1 MTLDPAQRS
10 QLQKAKL
17 AAVTRDF
24 LDQERSRSA
33 VGQEAVGFLSAEI
46 DVAEVVEA
54 GSLYALNLNGH
65 GFVLL
70 SESSARSLS
79 AAMIWAAQQPAQRLT
94 VFVDAPSPS
103 DARTEELSRWAQYF
117 LLAEQPIE
125 VRVIDGPVSRRV
137 EPGSVP
143 EPCAL
148 PERHELLEQH
158 LLAEGLEVVHEHGV
172 TRGEVLGLEVARL
185 VVWPG
190 EAGGDDALHLEVG
203 VGRFDRDAHAAVR
216 PDESPVDDLA
226 HTVSIIRD
234 HRFPG
239 APSHAVQRLSR
250 ERWLRALAV
259 SQPSLVGAETLTAS
273 GMTAEPAGLR
283 DAFPASAVGTATDG
297 SPLILVF
304 SCGVD
309 LGLLPLAADLREQIN
324 SEATL
329 RIALPAQD
337 HHVATKWLASM
348 LRRPAEL
355 IDIEVGWG

>member
-24 LDQERSRSA
+24 LDQERARSA
-33 VGQEAVGFLSAEI
+33 VAQETVGFLSAEI

-54 GSLYALNLNGH
+54 GSLYAINLNGH

-94 VFVDAPSPS
+94 VFVDAPAPS

-259 SQPSLVGAETLTAS
+259 AQPSLVGAETLTAI

>member
-54 GSLYALNLNGH
+54 GSLYAINLNGH

-94 VFVDAPSPS
+94 VFVDAPAPS

-158 LLAEGLEVVHEHGV
+158 HVGV
-172 TRGEVLGLEVARL
+172 ADGGQDLDLPCLGTREALVL
-185 VVWPG
+185 VVGLDLLQSHTLPRLRVPG
-190 EAGGDDALHLEVG
+190 HIHL
-203 VGRFDRDAHAAVR
+203 AVR
-216 PDESPVDDLA
+216 PLPNLTLQGV
-226 HTVSIIRD
+226 
-234 HRFPG
+234 PG
-239 APSHAVQRLSR
+239 NQGPYPPHHG
-250 ERWLRALAV
+250 E
-259 SQPSLVGAETLTAS
+259 
-273 GMTAEPAGLR
+273 
-283 DAFPASAVGTATDG
+283 
-297 SPLILVF
+297 
-304 SCGVD
+304 
-309 LGLLPLAADLREQIN
+309 GLLYCCY
-324 SEATL
+324 
-329 RIALPAQD
+329 
-337 HHVATKWLASM
+337 
-348 LRRPAEL
+348 
-355 IDIEVGWG
+355 

>member
-24 LDQERSRSA
+24 LDQERARSA
-33 VGQEAVGFLSAEI
+33 VAQETVGFLSAEI

-259 SQPSLVGAETLTAS
+259 AQPSLVGAETLTAI

>member
-1 MTLDPAQRS
+1 MALDPAQRS
-10 QLQKAKL
+10 QLKKAKL
-17 AAVTRDF
+17 AAVTRDY
-24 LDQERSRSA
+24 LDRETASRAFEQTGVHSA
-33 VGQEAVGFLSAEI
+33 SAEI
-46 DVAEVVEA
+46 GVAEVVEA

-94 VFVDAPSPS
+94 VFADAPAPS
-103 DARTEELSRWAQYF
+103 DARSEDLSRWAQYF
-117 LLAEQPIE
+117 LLDEQPIE
-125 VRVIDGPVSRRV
+125 VRLIEGPLSHRV
-137 EPGSVP
+137 EPAIVP
-143 EPCAL
+143 EVFEL
-148 PERHELLEQH
+148 PERKELLEQH

-185 VVWPG
+185 VVWPS

-250 ERWLRALAV
+250 ERWLRALALA
-259 SQPSLVGAETLTAS
+259 QPSLVGADTLTAI

-309 LGLLPLAADLREQIN
+309 LGLLPLAADLRAQIN

-329 RIALPAQD
+329 RIALPAKD

-348 LRRPAEL
+348 LRHPAEL